1 MALMLQTA
9 ATAQPVTLAEVK
21 AHLRVDVSDD
31 DALITSLIS
40 AATLE
45 AEHLMQRAVMPQTW
59 VLTLDAFRPHLPHYW
74 LTARPQQAI
83 SLDRPPV
90 TEIVSV
96 QYVDTAGVLQ
106 TLDAGKYQLVKGEY
120 SGAIVPAFGEQWPST
135 RQQADAVQITF
146 NAGYADAAS
155 VPELI
160 KAWIKLRIGTLYE
173 NREMFA
179 VDTRLTFVDL
189 PFDGLLDRYRV
200 WQL

>member
-1 MALMLQTA
+1 MALLLSTA
-9 ATAQPVTLAEVK
+9 ATGLAVTLAEAK
-21 AHLRVDVSDD
+21 AHLRVDIGDD
-31 DALITSLIS
+31 DALILSLIG

-59 VLTLDAFRPHLPHYW
+59 ALTLDGFRHHAPRYW
-74 LTARPQQAI
+74 LSRPPSQAI
-83 SLDRPPV
+83 ELDRPPV
-90 TEIVSV
+90 SEIVSV
-96 QYVDTAGVLQ
+96 QYVDMAGALQ
-106 TLDAGKYQLVKGEY
+106 TLDPAKYQLVRGEY
-120 SGAIVPAFGEQWPST
+120 SAVIVPAFGQQWPST

-179 VDTRLTFVDL
+179 VDARLTFVDL

>member
-1 MALMLQTA
+1 MALVLQTPA
-9 ATAQPVTLAEVK
+9 SDLPVTLAEAK
-21 AHLRVDVSDD
+21 AHLRVDISDD
-31 DALITSLIS
+31 DTLISSLIG

-59 VLTLDAFRPHLPHYW
+59 ALTLESFRPNCSHYW
-74 LTARPQQAI
+74 LTKRVPLGI
-83 SLDRPPV
+83 ELSRPPV

-96 QYVDTAGVLQ
+96 EYVDTAGVLQ
-106 TLDAGKYQLVKGEY
+106 TLDPSKYKLVKGEY
-120 SGAIVPAFGEQWPST
+120 SGVIMPVFGQQWPST
-135 RQQADAVQITF
+135 RTEPEAVQITF
-146 NAGYADAAS
+146 NAGYADASS

-160 KAWIKLRIGTLYE
+160 KAWIKLRVGTLYE

>member
-1 MALMLQTA
+1 MLALTTA
-9 ATAQPVTLAEVK
+9 AADLPVTLAEAK

-31 DALITSLIS
+31 DTLINSLIG

-59 VLTLDAFRPHLPHYW
+59 TLTLDSFSPRQHYW
-74 LTARPQQAI
+74 LTKRPPQAI
-83 SLDRPPV
+83 ELSRPPV
-90 TEIVSV
+90 TAIASV

-106 TLDAGKYQLVKGEY
+106 TLDPSKYQFVKGEY
-120 SGAIVPAFGEQWPST
+120 TAAIVPAFGLQWPST
-135 RQQADAVQITF
+135 RQQPDAVQITF
-146 NAGYADAAS
+146 NAGYANAAS

>member
-1 MALMLQTA
+1 MALSLLTA
-9 ATAQPVTLAEVK
+9 ASVLPVTLAEAK
-21 AHLRVDVSDD
+21 AHLRVDITDD
-31 DALITSLIS
+31 DALITSLIG

-45 AEHLMQRAVMPQTW
+45 AEHLMQRAIMPQTW
-59 VLTLDAFRPHLPHYW
+59 ILTLDSFRPHPARYW
-74 LTARPQQAI
+74 LTGRASQSI
-83 SLDRPPV
+83 GLDRPPV
-90 TEIVSV
+90 TAIGSI
-96 QYVDTAGVLQ
+96 QYVDINGAAQ
-106 TLDAGKYQLVKGEY
+106 TLDPTAYRLLKHEY
-120 SGAIVPAFGEQWPST
+120 SGAVVPVFGLNWPNT

-146 NAGYADAAS
+146 STGYADAAS

-160 KAWIKLRIGTLYE
+160 KAWIKLRVGTLYE

>member
-1 MALMLQTA
+1 MLTLQTA
-9 ATAQPVTLAEVK
+9 ATALPVTLDEAK
-21 AHLRVDVSDD
+21 AHLRVDISDD
-31 DALITSLIS
+31 DALIVSLIG

-45 AEHLMQRAVMPQTW
+45 AEHLMQRAVMPQVWT
-59 VLTLDAFRPHLPHYW
+59 LTLDSFRPQAARYW
-74 LTARPQQAI
+74 LAN
-83 SLDRPPV
+83 RPPQAV
-90 TEIVSV
+90 ELNRPPISAIVSV
-96 QYVDTAGVLQ
+96 QYIDSKGVAQ
-106 TLDAGKYQLVKGEY
+106 TLDPSTYQLIKGEY
-120 SGAIVPAFGEQWPST
+120 GGVIVPAFGQQWPDT
-135 RQQADAVQITF
+135 RRQPAAVQITF
-146 NAGYADAAS
+146 NCGYADAAS

>member
-1 MALMLQTA
+1 MTLALQTPA
-9 ATAQPVTLAEVK
+9 NALPVTLEEAK
-21 AHLRVDVSDD
+21 AHLRVDVADD
-31 DALITSLIS
+31 DALITSLIG

-45 AEHLMQRAVMPQTW
+45 AEHLMQRAIMPQTW
-59 VLTLDAFRPHLPHYW
+59 TLTLDSFQQHRAHYW
-74 LTARPQQAI
+74 LTKRPPQGI
-83 SLDRPPV
+83 ELNRPPV
-90 TEIVSV
+90 VGIVSV
-96 QYVDTAGVLQ
+96 QYIDTAGVLQ
-106 TLDAGKYQLVKGEY
+106 TLDPSKYKLIKGEY
-120 SGAIVPAFGEQWPST
+120 SGAIVPAFGLQWPSVQ
-135 RQQADAVQITF
+135 RQPEAVQITF
-146 NAGYADAAS
+146 NAGYADAPN

>member
-1 MALMLQTA
+1 MMLALLTA
-9 ATAQPVTLAEVK
+9 ATALPVTLDEAK
-21 AHLRVDVSDD
+21 AHLRVDVTAD

-59 VLTLDAFRPHLPHYW
+59 TLTLDSFRPHPAHYW
-74 LTARPQQAI
+74 LTKRPPQAI
-83 SLDRPPV
+83 ELNRPPV
-90 TEIVSV
+90 AGVVSV
-96 QYVDTAGVLQ
+96 QYVDSKGVAQ
-106 TLDAGKYQLVKGEY
+106 TLDPGTYQLIKGEY
-120 SGAIVPAFGEQWPST
+120 GGVIVPNFGLQWPDT
-135 RQQADAVQITF
+135 RRQPAAVQITF
-146 NAGYADAAS
+146 NCGYADAAS

-160 KAWIKLRIGTLYE
+160 KAWVKLRIGTLYE

>member
-1 MALMLQTA
+1 MALLLKTA
-9 ATAQPVTLAEVK
+9 ANNLPVTLDEAK
-21 AHLRVDVSDD
+21 KHLRLDIADD
-31 DALITSLIS
+31 DSFITSLIG

-59 VLTLDAFRPHLPHYW
+59 TLTLDGFRPHSRYW
-74 LTARPQQAI
+74 LTKCPPQAI
-83 SLDRPPV
+83 ELARPPV
-90 TEIVSV
+90 TAVTAV
-96 QYVDTAGVLQ
+96 QYVDTAGILQ
-106 TLDAGKYQLVKGEY
+106 TLDPSKYQLIKGEY
-120 SGAIVPAFGEQWPST
+120 SGAIIPAFGQQWPST
-135 RQQADAVQITF
+135 HQQPEAVQITF
-146 NAGYADAAS
+146 SAGYADAAS

>member
-1 MALMLQTA
+1 MSLMLQTA
-9 ATAQPVTLAEVK
+9 ATASPVTLAEAK
-21 AHLRVDVSDD
+21 THLRVDVTDD
-31 DALITSLIS
+31 DDLISALIK

-59 VLTLDAFRPHLPHYW
+59 VLTLDSFSPNLPPYW
-74 LTARPQQAI
+74 LAVRPSQAI
-83 SLDRPPV
+83 ALNRPPV
-90 TEIVSV
+90 TAVVSV
-96 QYVDTAGVLQ
+96 QYVDTNGTVQ
-106 TLDAGKYQLVKGEY
+106 TLDPSKYQFVNGEY
-120 SGAIVPAFGEQWPST
+120 GGAIVPAFGQQWPQT
-135 RQQADAVQITF
+135 REQTAAVQITF
-146 NAGYADAAS
+146 SAGYADAAS